1 MQDLGDAFDEHGQ
14 LRSRLRRKG
23 RLLSNRDAIGLA
35 ALFAYVR
42 GQREAVA
49 FLLEKDGNWNMTGV
63 NNGTMLHRA
72 AVTGDLTIVKQLVAK
87 GADTSNRDNP
97 FAATPLSWADHGK
110 QSETF
115 DWLRNH
121 SSVDL
126 HDAVGFGLT
135 EHVHA
140 RLHESPASVN
150 EQRDQWQLAQATPL
164 HVAAMMDRVDLAGVL
179 LDAGA
184 DPTVL
189 AGNGLSPLE
198 VAEQNNAKATVALL
212 QRRP

>member
-1 MQDLGDAFDEHGQ
+1 MDLLVAHGASIDVKRLDALDGSLANHAPRAAEKMIELGAKPDLIAAAALGRMQDLRDAFDEHGQ

-63 NNGTMLHRA
+63 NNGAMLHRA
-72 AVTGDLTIVKQLVAK
+72 AVAGDLPIVKQLVAK

-110 QSETF
+110 QTRPSIGCGT
-115 DWLRNH
+115 
-121 SSVDL
+121 
-126 HDAVGFGLT
+126 
-135 EHVHA
+135 
-140 RLHESPASVN
+140 
-150 EQRDQWQLAQATPL
+150 TPRWTCTMPW
-164 HVAAMMDRVDLAGVL
+164 A
-179 LDAGA
+179 LD
-184 DPTVL
+184 
-189 AGNGLSPLE
+189 
-198 VAEQNNAKATVALL
+198 
-212 QRRP
+212 